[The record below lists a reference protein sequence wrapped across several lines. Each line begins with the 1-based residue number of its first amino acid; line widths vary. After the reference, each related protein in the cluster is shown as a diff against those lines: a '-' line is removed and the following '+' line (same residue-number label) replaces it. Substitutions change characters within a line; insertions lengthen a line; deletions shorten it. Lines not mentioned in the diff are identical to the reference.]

1 MLSQSKFVL
10 NREHFEECF
19 DQSLLLGEKPSP
31 RYKLMTFL
39 LFAGGA
45 IIIFGN
51 QQKTV
56 GLFIISLSF
65 VEYFSFRYRRAWWL
79 MRQMW
84 SKNSHN
90 TVTLTISEQGI
101 KTESLYHNSELLWDE
116 IENRVETPKGIMLLL
131 KNGAKNY
138 LSKSSLDEQAIALI
152 RLKAAEPVKP
162 FYEA

>member
-1 MLSQSKFVL
+1 MLFQSKFVL

-19 DQSLLLGEKPSP
+19 DQSLLLGGKPTP
-31 RYKLMTFL
+31 RYKLMAFL
-39 LFAGGA
+39 VFIGSV
-45 IIIFGN
+45 IILLGH
-51 QQKTV
+51 QQKTL

-90 TVTLTISEQGI
+90 TITLTISEQGVKI
-101 KTESLYHNSELLWDE
+101 ESLYNNNELLWGE
-116 IENRVETPKGIMLLL
+116 IANRVETPKGIMLLL

-138 LSKSSLDEQAIALI
+138 LSKSSLNEQAIKLI
-152 RLKAAEPVKP
+152 KLKVAEQVIEEK
-162 FYEA
+162 

>member
-1 MLSQSKFVL
+1 MLFQSTFVL

-19 DQSLLLGEKPSP
+19 DQSLLLGEKATP
-31 RYKLMTFL
+31 RYKLMAFL
-39 LFAGGA
+39 LFAGSA
-45 IIIFGN
+45 IIFFSN

-56 GLFIISLSF
+56 GFFIISLSF

-90 TVTLTISEQGI
+90 TITLTISEQGV
-101 KTESLYHNSELLWDE
+101 KTESLYNNSELLWDE
-116 IENRVETPKGIMLLL
+116 IEQWVDTPKGIMLLL

-152 RLKAAEPVKP
+152 KLKVAEQII
-162 FYEA
+162 EQ

>member
-1 MLSQSKFVL
+1 MLFQSEFVL

-19 DQSLLLGEKPSP
+19 DQSLLLGGKATPK
-31 RYKLMTFL
+31 YKLMAFL
-39 LFAGGA
+39 VFAGSA
-45 IIIFGN
+45 IIVFAD

-90 TVTLTISEQGI
+90 TITLTISERGV
-101 KTESLYHNSELLWDE
+101 KTESLYNNNELLWNE
-116 IENRVETPKGIMLLL
+116 IKHGVETPKGLMLYL
-131 KNGAKNY
+131 KSGAKNY
-138 LSKSSLDEQAIALI
+138 LSKSSLNKQAIAFI
-152 RLKAAEPVKP
+152 KLKVAQPVIK
-162 FYEA
+162 EQS

>member
-1 MLSQSKFVL
+1 MLFQSTFVL

-19 DQSLLLGEKPSP
+19 DQSLLLGEKPRP
-31 RYKLMTFL
+31 RYKLMAFL

-45 IIIFGN
+45 IIFLDN
-51 QQKTV
+51 QQKTL
-56 GLFIISLSF
+56 GLFILCLSF

-90 TVTLTISEQGI
+90 TVTLTISEQGVKI
-101 KTESLYHNSELLWDE
+101 ESLYNNHELLWDE
-116 IENRVETPKGIMLLL
+116 IKNRVETPKGIMLLL

-138 LSKSSLDEQAIALI
+138 LSKSSLNEQAIALI
-152 RLKAAEPVKP
+152 KLKVAEAVA
-162 FYEA
+162 EE

>member
-1 MLSQSKFVL
+1 MLFQSKFVL

-19 DQSLLLGEKPSP
+19 DQSLLLGVKATP
-31 RYKLMTFL
+31 RYKLMAFL
-39 LFAGGA
+39 VFTGGA
-45 IIIFGN
+45 IILLGE
-51 QQKTV
+51 QQKTL

-90 TVTLTISEQGI
+90 TISLTISEQGVKI
-101 KTESLYHNSELLWDE
+101 ESLYNNNELLWDE
-116 IENRVETPKGIMLLL
+116 IKNRVETPKGIMLIL

-138 LSKSSLDEQAIALI
+138 LSKSSLNEQAIALI
-152 RLKAAEPVKP
+152 KLKVAAPVTEK
-162 FYEA
+162 